1 MIQEAINKA
10 ISAAGAAAAVAKGVK
25 AVSSKGDKGTKAPSL
40 ADVSGAEAYGKAKEK
55 ASAISTVKESLSAE
69 SKGIGDKIAEQ
80 ERILSSGELT
90 PRQAGG
96 HKGYITRISRAQ
108 ARVEEKVK
116 AAQYQEDLM
125 RKRMEILKATHGQ
138 AWEALGID
146 PDRKEVRK

>member
-25 AVSSKGDKGTKAPSL
+25 AVSSKGGAKAPSL
-40 ADVSGAEAYGKAKEK
+40 ADVSGAEAYVKAKEK
-55 ASAISTVKESLSAE
+55 ASAISFAKESLSAE

-108 ARVEEKVK
+108 ARVEEKAK
-116 AAQYQEDLM
+116 AAQYQEGLM

>member
-25 AVSSKGDKGTKAPSL
+25 AVSSKGVAKAPSL

-55 ASAISTVKESLSAE
+55 ASAISLAKESLSAE

-90 PRQAGG
+90 SRQAGG

>member
-25 AVSSKGDKGTKAPSL
+25 AVSSKGVAKAPSL

-55 ASAISTVKESLSAE
+55 ASAISLAKESLSAE

>member
-25 AVSSKGDKGTKAPSL
+25 AVSSKGGAKAPSL

-55 ASAISTVKESLSAE
+55 ASAISLAKESLSAE

-116 AAQYQEDLM
+116 AAQYQEGLM
-125 RKRMEILKATHGQ
+125 RKRMEILKAAHGQ

>member
-25 AVSSKGDKGTKAPSL
+25 AVSSKGVAKAPSL

-55 ASAISTVKESLSAE
+55 ASAISLAKESLSAE

-108 ARVEEKVK
+108 ARVEEKAK

>member
-25 AVSSKGDKGTKAPSL
+25 AVSSKGVAKAPSL

-55 ASAISTVKESLSAE
+55 ASAISLAKESLSAE

-125 RKRMEILKATHGQ
+125 RKRMEILNATHGQ

>member
-25 AVSSKGDKGTKAPSL
+25 AVSSKSGAKAPSL

-55 ASAISTVKESLSAE
+55 ASAISLAKESLSAE